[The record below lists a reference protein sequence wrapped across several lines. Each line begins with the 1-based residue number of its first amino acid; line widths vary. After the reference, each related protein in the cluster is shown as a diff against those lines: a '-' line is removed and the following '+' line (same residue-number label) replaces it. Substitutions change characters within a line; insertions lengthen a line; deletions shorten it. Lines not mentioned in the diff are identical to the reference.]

1 MEPGWLL
8 ALLPR
13 SGLGFKNGFR
23 LANTVGVIDS
33 DYSNADNEGHIMAKA
48 LASKPL
54 ALHKGDRFLQGILI
68 PYGLAGEEVM
78 NFAARTGG
86 FGSTGGIA

>member
-23 LANTVGVIDS
+23 LANTVGIIDS
-33 DYSNADNEGHIMAKA
+33 DYSNADNEGHIMAKV